1 MKSRNINIEV
11 NSKYLWSVKWMN
23 ETGNK
28 QKLKQQTKTE
38 IKKYKI

>member
-1 MKSRNINIEV
+1 
-11 NSKYLWSVKWMN
+11 MN

-38 IKKYKI
+38 IKKLLHLAILQNKTTNTSI